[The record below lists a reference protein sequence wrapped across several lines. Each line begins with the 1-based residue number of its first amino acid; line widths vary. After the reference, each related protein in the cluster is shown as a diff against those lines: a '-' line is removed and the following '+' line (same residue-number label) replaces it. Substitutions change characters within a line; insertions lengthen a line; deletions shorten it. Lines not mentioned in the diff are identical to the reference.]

1 MVLVV
6 RRSKRLST
14 KLYHKYVDGI
24 NKTFKNIKKYQLSC
38 DVETNPINKIKIYFN
53 IYKILKSF
61 VKKNKINW
69 YELRND
75 KNYDDVKDY
84 IRQKLSSL

>member
-53 IYKILKSF
+53 IYKIINLNIGLIKLYRSKNDF
-61 VKKNKINW
+61 EKFIKAVYKNTFIIKK
-69 YELRND
+69 
-75 KNYDDVKDY
+75 
-84 IRQKLSSL
+84 